1 LIRHIATKEAKFRGL
16 RKMPANREQV
26 EQLVAAVPNFRS
38 RWEQFLKDFEGDET
52 LPFFVGIGELA
63 YCVVDSY
70 AQGVTAEFPKLFRTV
85 EDLLQNPD
93 PELENLITV
102 GLFED
107 IQNIASHRDFGAAPF
122 RALLGPRSLVAWD
135 EIDAY
140 MIKVAAW
147 TAKNEPRWWQFWRRR
162 VFNAQKA
169 LTQVESPA
177 LRKIIESDYRKMK

>member
-1 LIRHIATKEAKFRGL
+1 
-16 RKMPANREQV
+16 MPANPEQV
-26 EQLVAAVPNFRS
+26 EQLVAAAPNFRS
-38 RWEQFLKDFEGDET
+38 RWEQFLKDFEGDEA
-52 LPFFVGIGELA
+52 LPFFVGISELA
-63 YCVVDSY
+63 HYVVDCY
-70 AQGVTAEFPKLFRTV
+70 AQGVTTEFRKFFPTI

-140 MIKVAAW
+140 MIKVAAR
-147 TAKNEPRWWQFWRRR
+147 TATNEPRWWQFWRRI
-162 VFNAQKA
+162 VFNAEKA